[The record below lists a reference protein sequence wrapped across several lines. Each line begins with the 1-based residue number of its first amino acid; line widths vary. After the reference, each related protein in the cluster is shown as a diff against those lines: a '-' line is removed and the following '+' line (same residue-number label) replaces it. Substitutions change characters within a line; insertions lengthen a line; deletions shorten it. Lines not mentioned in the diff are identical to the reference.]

1 VELAARVMRA
11 WDLDGVVD
19 PAAADLGEL
28 VVRSG
33 LAQLP
38 GTPMLLI
45 LLANFLMVRHVHAW
59 LIIAALLRPIYGQHT
74 TVPAHQRPTARSTIK
89 AVLVLLAN
97 YRPDTP
103 NFIFLHFERAAE
115 SRRDQIRTSH

>member
-1 VELAARVMRA
+1 MELAARVMRA

-45 LLANFLMVRHVHAW
+45 LLANFLMVRHVHA
-59 LIIAALLRPIYGQHT
+59 
-74 TVPAHQRPTARSTIK
+74 
-89 AVLVLLAN
+89 
-97 YRPDTP
+97 
-103 NFIFLHFERAAE
+103 
-115 SRRDQIRTSH
+115 